1 VSLIAFC
8 LWAISANFAGMLP
21 SKRRHWPA
29 AYVLM
34 TVGFPLLAWVYM
46 AEGWIWALVCL
57 AAGISVLRWPAW
69 YFWRWINRLVGVR
82 P

>member
-1 VSLIAFC
+1 VSLVALC
-8 LWAISANFAGMLP
+8 AWAIAANFAGMLP

-29 AYVLM
+29 AYVLIS
-34 TVGFPLLAWVYM
+34 VGAPLLAWVFV

-57 AAGISVLRWPAW
+57 AAAMSVLRWPAW
-69 YFWRWINRLVGVR
+69 YFWRWLNRLVGVK